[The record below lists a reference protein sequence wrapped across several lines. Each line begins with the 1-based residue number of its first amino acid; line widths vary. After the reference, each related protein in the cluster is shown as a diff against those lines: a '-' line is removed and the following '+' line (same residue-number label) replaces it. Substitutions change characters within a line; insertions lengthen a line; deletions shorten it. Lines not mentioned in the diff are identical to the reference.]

1 MTITKY
7 SSTDI
12 TEENRSERKNL
23 NDSSLAWLFWAVSG
37 NGTKESLLV
46 QGVGLRCVGTAPFK
60 GRDGNMSPA
69 HSETNKT
76 DFLLPLVAAAVNF
89 LITTSK
95 PWKVF
100 ISLL

>member
-23 NDSSLAWLFWAVSG
+23 NDSSRAWLFWAVHG

-46 QGVGLRCVGTAPFK
+46 QGVRLRCVGTALFK
-60 GRDGNMSPA
+60 GRDGNMSRA

-89 LITTSK
+89 
-95 PWKVF
+95 
-100 ISLL
+100 